1 MLGTVNPLSSLPPLP
16 LITLTQLLPHNLL
29 DPGSKASSH
38 AFATAVK
45 LAQKLLG
52 VFTSATHVECV
63 QMGQEPDG
71 FLENILQDGTFSK
84 IEDHAEWY
92 NDLFTGYSQ
101 EEPSP
106 VDKSFSVS
114 HDSYSRSYFHP
125 GIFLKSP
132 TWTPITTTI
141 NTLASKSTGST
152 GVEGLDSCDTK
163 YLNGELV
170 DAQTPSIRSR
180 SDSEDSS
187 VDMFYDYSNSSD
199 DGASLSCH
207 VMSCPY
213 ITHHRYLPSIDLIP
227 MTSVFPNNCCSF
239 FLQLFTCR
247 VRVQHHTTLEES
259 HSKEQVAS

>member
-1 MLGTVNPLSSLPPLP
+1 MQPEFSIHSLAGHCKPSLLSTSSLTHHINTTFPYY
-16 LITLTQLLPHNLL
+16 LL
-29 DPGSKASSH
+29 DTGSKASSH
-38 AFATAVK
+38 ACATAVQ

-84 IEDHAEWY
+84 TEDHAEWY

-125 GIFLKSP
+125 GIYLKSP

-199 DGASLSCH
+199 DGALLFCH
-207 VMSCPY
+207 VMSYPVLFV
-213 ITHHRYLPSIDLIP
+213 HDAPPLPALNRLD
-227 MTSVFPNNCCSF
+227 
-239 FLQLFTCR
+239 
-247 VRVQHHTTLEES
+247 
-259 HSKEQVAS
+259 